1 GVLLVHKV
9 FTAFCV
15 PRRRDV
21 TAPPRPERPPHQ
33 LTVRQASATVP
44 PMETRQ
50 RTRPA
55 CPRIISVDDHTVEP
69 PDVWKDR
76 LPRRYHDTGPR
87 IVRAPLEEMSFL
99 GGRFKPVMGAPGD
112 DGPLGARWVYEDP
125 HRPHPG
131 AGPPV
136 GVRAA
141 GGAARRVRGTAAGGR
156 PPGAG
161 HGRRSGDPGG

>member
-1 GVLLVHKV
+1 
-9 FTAFCV
+9 V

-33 LTVRQASATVP
+33 LTIRHPSCQRYCVPHGDTSA
-44 PMETRQ
+44 
-50 RTRPA
+50 TRPA

-87 IVRAPLEEMSFL
+87 IVRAPLKEMSLL

-112 DGPLGARWVYEDP
+112 DGPLGDRWVYEDP

-141 GGAARRVRGTAAGGR
+141 GGAARRVRG
-156 PPGAG
+156 
-161 HGRRSGDPGG
+161 